1 MNKHKYLLLLFAG
14 TLSVVLASCSKYL
27 DKKPD
32 NLLTEDQIWQTRA
45 NAEGYLYNIYSYVYS
60 TDGGDFASMGASD
73 ESSVSLGTVDVR
85 QMVSGNWSV
94 ASGYFS
100 YWASSY
106 AAIRKSFVFQE
117 NIDKV
122 PTNQLSDDLKAQY
135 KGENLFL
142 RGYYYWLILRQYG
155 PFVKLPG
162 LLSQNDDFNQYSR
175 APFDTCAA
183 YIMELMDQAAANLP
197 AVWTSSSNNGRPTKG
212 TCLAIK
218 AKVAQL
224 AASPLW
230 NGNSNFANFKNAD
243 GTALAPESYSV
254 DKWRTAAAAAKAVID
269 GGNYKLFT
277 NLDNGGTTFDPY
289 RSVRDLFL
297 TNWNSEIIFANVS
310 WLRWGYT
317 KCVSPGPGGY
327 NLYNATQNLVDAF
340 YMNNGRS
347 IDDPASN
354 YVETGFAPSNS
365 TNSWGH
371 RKNDWNM
378 YANREPRFYA
388 YIQYNGRPVLP
399 APTVD
404 DKNYYSSDANINGE
418 GRTEFYYNGKS
429 GQRSAGSANIT
440 GYLPLKRVSP
450 NDNIRNDATSYQ
462 APYILLR
469 YAEILLDYV
478 EALNEY
484 DPGNGDIITYLNM
497 VRTRAGLPGIETV
510 YPEAVGNQEL
520 MRKYILK
527 EREVELCFEADRYF
541 TLTRRLM
548 LGNAE
553 NRAIYGMNV
562 GANDNGL
569 GFSFT
574 GFYTR
579 TLFQQRFWD
588 NKMYLFPINQGDIE
602 RDRALVQNPGWQ

>member
-1 MNKHKYLLLLFAG
+1 MKYLLILL
-14 TLSVVLASCSKYL
+14 VVLSSCSKYL

-32 NLLTEDQIWQTRA
+32 NLLTEDQIWQIRA
-45 NAEGYLYNIYSYVYS
+45 NAEAYLYNVYSYVYN
-60 TDGGDFASMGASD
+60 TDGGDYASMGGSD
-73 ESSVSLGTVDVR
+73 ESSVSIGTVNVR
-85 QMVSGNWSV
+85 QMVSGNWNA
-94 ASGYFS
+94 ASKYFYNWAGY
-100 YWASSY
+100 Y
-106 AAIRKSFVFQE
+106 AAIRKSFVFEE

-122 PTNQLSDDLKAQY
+122 PANQLSDDLKKQY
-135 KGENLFL
+135 KGEDLFL
-142 RGYYYWLILRQYG
+142 RGYYYWQILRQYG
-155 PFVKLPG
+155 PFVKLTG
-162 LLSQNDDFNQYSR
+162 LISQDADFNQYPR
-175 APFDTCAA
+175 TPFDTCVA
-183 YIMELMDQAAANLP
+183 YINTLMDEAALNLP
-197 AVWTSSSNNGRPTKG
+197 AVWSSSSNNGRPTKG
-212 TCLAIK
+212 ACLAIK

-230 NGNSNFANFKNAD
+230 NGNANFAGFKNAD
-243 GTALAPESYSV
+243 GTLLAPSSYSE
-254 DKWRTAAAAAKAVID
+254 DKWKTAAAAAKAVID

-289 RSVRDLFL
+289 LSVRDLFL
-297 TNWNSEIIFANVS
+297 TNWNNEIIFANVNWS
-310 WLRWGYT
+310 RWGYT
-317 KCVSPGPGGY
+317 KCASPGPGGY
-327 NLYNATQNLVDAF
+327 NMYNATQNLVDAF
-340 YMNNGRS
+340 YMANGRT

-354 YVETGFAPSNS
+354 YVETGFAQSS
-365 TNSWGH
+365 GSNSWGH
-371 RKNDWNM
+371 HKNDWNM

-388 YIQYNGRPVLP
+388 YIQYNARPVLP

-404 DKNYYSSDANINGE
+404 DKNYFSSDENINGQ

-429 GQRSAGSANIT
+429 GQRSAGSNNIT
-440 GYLPLKRVSP
+440 GYLALKRISP

-462 APYILLR
+462 GPYILLR

-484 DPGNGDIITYLNM
+484 DPGNGDIITYLDM

-510 YPEAVGNQEL
+510 YPEAVGNKDL

-527 EREVELCFEADRYF
+527 ERAVELCFEADRYF
-541 TLTRRLM
+541 TMTRRLM
-548 LGNAE
+548 LGGATS
-553 NRAIYGMNV
+553 IYGMNV
-562 GANDNGL
+562 NANDNGL

-588 NKMYLFPINQGDIE
+588 NKMYLFPIDQGDIE